1 MNRQFRDELGIASA
15 LTFERRSLVKYVIPV
30 GNGTN
35 SNMEVSTCPAV
46 QRRDI

>member
-1 MNRQFRDELGIASA
+1 MNRRFRDESGIASA
-15 LTFERRSLVKYVIPV
+15 LTYARGSLVVPV